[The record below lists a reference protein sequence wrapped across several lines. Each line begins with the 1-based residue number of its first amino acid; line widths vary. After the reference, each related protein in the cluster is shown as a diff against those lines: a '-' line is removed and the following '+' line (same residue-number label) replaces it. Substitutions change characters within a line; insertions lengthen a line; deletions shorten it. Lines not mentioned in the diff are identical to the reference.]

1 MPQPSAT
8 HVPPQN
14 IEAEESVLGAMLVA
28 EPALSRVIDEVKLN
42 AEDFYL
48 EKHATIFRAV
58 HDLYA
63 ASKPVD
69 ELSVAEALVQR
80 NEIEAAGGKHYV
92 SELAAKV
99 PAAGNA
105 KHYAEIVQQNSL
117 LRRLLGAGQEI
128 QGWVHERDGEPR
140 ELSERAEKLLFDVAH
155 KEQASDFRLLSEIL
169 HDEVDRLE
177 KLSTGESELTGTPSG
192 FRDID
197 AITGGFQPGNLII
210 VAARPAMGKCQSAQS
225 LLYDPRSGARRTV
238 ADAYETHRSGEEVW
252 VASLGPD
259 LRVKPAKVAA
269 IEANGRKKI
278 FRLTTRLGR
287 WTEATAN
294 HPVLTSKGWEQLGD
308 LEPGM
313 RVAVPRTLPRTG
325 RRVQMPDSEIV
336 LLAALIADG
345 SITNAPPAYCYG
357 SESGVVDTV
366 ETAATSYGVRFQP
379 PRVEADGGSYLT
391 TGSRSRPNPVTN
403 LLKSHGLMGLRSAEK
418 YVPDAVFGLGED
430 QIARFL
436 GIMYACDGHVYCS
449 DRLAQIGYSTIS
461 ERLAHDVQHLLLRLG
476 IVATIRTLKRPVYD
490 GTGKVARE
498 VRITSQAGM
507 RRFCELIRVPGK
519 EQKQAQVLER
529 LDAAPRM
536 TNTDT
541 VPPEIWDDILLAKGA
556 RSWAGVSEV
565 TGGPRNHNWHVGK
578 RSPSRGLLT
587 ELAEATTSPT
597 LEEPA
602 DSDIWWDEVAS
613 VEYVGEEET
622 YDLDVPGLRNFV
634 ADDIIVHNSAIV
646 ANIAENVAVK
656 RNTPVAFFSLE
667 MSEVELA
674 QRFIACRA
682 RISGDKLRK
691 GQVAQKDWPKVVRAC
706 NELEEA
712 PLWFDDS
719 SDLGLLDLRAK
730 ARRLHAQSQDQGG
743 LGLVI
748 VDYLQL
754 MRADDMR
761 ANRVEQVGQMSR
773 GLKILARELDVP
785 VLAISQLSRAPEQR
799 HPPKPMLS
807 DLRESGCLTGD
818 SLVYLPREG
827 VRRPIC
833 ELVGQSDFE
842 VLAMDPETWQLRPAL
857 ATRAFSTG
865 EKPAFRL
872 TTRLGRTIRA
882 TGNHKFLTISGWRR
896 LDELTEG
903 DPIAVPG
910 KLPDTARPTMSEDEL
925 ALLGHLIGDGCTLPR
940 HAIQYTS
947 NERKLAAHVADLSLR
962 VFGGKVRPRMRKERR
977 WYQVYLAAA
986 ERLTHRR
993 RNPVAAWLDQ
1003 LGVFGLRS
1011 YEKHVPDLVFSQ
1023 PQWAIATFLRHL
1035 WATDGCVWLGGTA
1048 RTTVSVYY
1056 ATSSR
1061 QLALDVQTL
1070 LLRLG
1075 INARVSR
1082 HDAPG
1087 KGRPQFHVA
1096 ISGGEDIVRFLE
1108 DVGALGARKGRH
1120 ASAILEHFDGRARN
1134 PNKNV
1139 IPQEAWRAL
1148 VVPAMRQAGVTGRQ
1162 LQAKI
1167 DTRYCGSALYRSGL
1181 SRERAMRVASAVRCE
1196 ELVDLALG
1204 DVYWDPIASIEPNG
1218 VEEVFDITVDGLHNF
1233 VADNIVVHNSIEQD
1247 ADVVAFLYRE
1257 DYYRDPED
1265 EPDGLADVIVAKHRN
1280 GPIGS
1285 PKLVFLDRFPKFAD
1299 YSGHEQPVEQP
1310 AGEVPPLEDSATS
1323 AGPDF

>member
-1 MPQPSAT
+1 MPQPAAT

-42 AEDFYL
+42 SEDFYL
-48 EKHATIFRAV
+48 EKHAAIFRAAR
-58 HDLYA
+58 DLYA

-69 ELSVAEALVQR
+69 ELSVSEALVQR
-80 NEIEAAGGKHYV
+80 NEIEEAGGKHYV

-117 LRRLLGAGQEI
+117 LRRLLTAGQEI

-177 KLSTGESELTGTPSG
+177 KLSTGELELTGTPSG

-197 AITGGFQPGNLII
+197 SITGGFQPGNLII
-210 VAARPAMGKCQSAQS
+210 VAARPAMGKCLSRTS
-225 LLYDPRSGARRTV
+225 RVYDAVTGARRTV
-238 ADAYETHRSGEEVW
+238 EELHRSFERGEDVW
-252 VASLGPD
+252 VGSLGSD
-259 LRVKPAKVAA
+259 LKMKKAKAQA
-269 IEANGRKKI
+269 IARNGRRRVY
-278 FRLTTRLGR
+278 RLTTRLGR
-287 WTEATAN
+287 TLEATSN
-294 HPVLTSKGWEQLGD
+294 HPVLTSSGWEGLGD
-308 LEPGM
+308 VNPGT
-313 RVAVPRTLPRTG
+313 RIAVPRRLPHPRETAEL
-325 RRVQMPDSEIV
+325 PDHEIV
-336 LLAALIADG
+336 MLAALITDG
-345 SITNAPPAYCYG
+345 SLGGRTPRFCFG
-357 SESGVVDTV
+357 RESGILGEV
-366 ETAATSYGVRFQP
+366 EKAAKAYEVRVGRAGARGHGTATIS
-379 PRVEADGGSYLT
+379 GGR
-391 TGSRSRPNPVTN
+391 GSGPNPVTAM
-403 LLKSHGLMGLRSAEK
+403 LERHGLMGRRSGEK
-418 YVPDAVFGLGED
+418 FVPDAIFGLDDER
-430 QIARFL
+430 IARFL
-436 GIMYACDGHVYCS
+436 GVMYACDGHVYCS
-449 DRLAQIGYSTIS
+449 ERLAQVGYTTIS
-461 ERLAHDVQHLLLRLG
+461 ERLAGDVQHLLLRLG
-476 IVATIRTLKRPVYD
+476 IVATIRTLKRAVYE

-498 VRITSQAGM
+498 VRITSQADM

-519 EQKQAQVLER
+519 EDKQAHVLER
-529 LDAAPRM
+529 LDAAPSM

-541 VPPEIWDDILLAKGA
+541 IPAEIWQDVLVAKGE
-556 RSWAGVSEV
+556 RRWADVSEQ
-565 TGGPRNHNWHVGK
+565 TGRPRNHNWHVDK
-578 RSPSRGLLT
+578 RSPSRGLLA
-587 ELAEATTSPT
+587 ELAEATASPA
-597 LEEPA
+597 LEELA
-602 DSDIWWDEVAS
+602 DSDVWWDEVAS

-622 YDLDVPGLRNFV
+622 YDLDVPGLHNFV

-656 RNTPVAFFSLE
+656 RALPVAFFSLE

-730 ARRLHAQSQDQGG
+730 ARRLHAQTQDRGG
-743 LGLVI
+743 LGLII

-773 GLKILARELDVP
+773 GLKILARELGVP

-818 SLVYLPREG
+818 SLVHLPGEG
-827 VRRPIC
+827 VRRPIR
-833 ELVGQSDFE
+833 ELVGRTNFE
-842 VLAMDPETWQLRPAL
+842 VLAMDPETWKIRPAL
-857 ATRAFSTG
+857 GTRAFSTG
-865 EKPAFRL
+865 HKQAYRL
-872 TTRLGRTIRA
+872 MTRLGRTIRA

-896 LDELTEG
+896 LDELAID
-903 DPIAVPG
+903 DPIALPG
-910 KLPDTARPTMSEDEL
+910 RLPDTTLSTMTEDEL

-947 NERKLAAHVADLSLR
+947 NERKLASAVADLALR
-962 VFGGKVRPRMRKERR
+962 VFGGAVKPRVNRERR
-977 WYQVYLAAA
+977 WFQVYLAATDN
-986 ERLTHRR
+986 LTHGK
-993 RNPVAAWLDQ
+993 RNPIAAWLDK

-1011 YEKHVPDLVFSQ
+1011 HEKRVPEAVFSQ
-1023 PQWAIATFLRHL
+1023 PSHGIAAFLRHL
-1035 WATDGCVWLGGTA
+1035 WATDGCVWLGGPRKA
-1048 RTTVSVYY
+1048 LRIYY
-1056 ATSSR
+1056 ATSSPR
-1061 QLALDVQTL
+1061 LAYDVQTL
-1070 LLRLG
+1070 LLRVG
-1075 INARVSR
+1075 INARVAR
-1082 HDAPG
+1082 HESPG
-1087 KGRPQFHVA
+1087 KGRPQFHVDV
-1096 ISGGEDIVRFLE
+1096 SGGEEIVRFLE
-1108 DVGALGARKGRH
+1108 TVGALGAKKRRH
-1120 ASAILEHFDGRARN
+1120 ASAILEHVEGRTRN
-1134 PNKNV
+1134 PNRDL
-1139 IPQEAWRAL
+1139 IPRETWRSM
-1148 VVPAMRQAGVTGRQ
+1148 VVPSMEKAGMTTRQ
-1162 LQAKI
+1162 LQAAI
-1167 DTRYCGSALYRSGL
+1167 DIQYCGSSLCKSGM
-1181 SRERAMRVASAVRCE
+1181 SRERAMRVGGAARCE

-1204 DVYWDPIASIEPNG
+1204 DAYWDPIVSIEPDG
-1218 VEEVFDITVDGLHNF
+1218 VEEVFDITVEGLHNF

-1265 EPDGLADVIVAKHRN
+1265 EPDGLADVIIAKHRN
-1280 GPIGS
+1280 GPIGA

-1299 YSGHEQPVEQP
+1299 YSGHERPIEQP
-1310 AGEVPPLEDSATS
+1310 AGEEPPPLEDAAA
-1323 AGPDF
+1323 AGPEF